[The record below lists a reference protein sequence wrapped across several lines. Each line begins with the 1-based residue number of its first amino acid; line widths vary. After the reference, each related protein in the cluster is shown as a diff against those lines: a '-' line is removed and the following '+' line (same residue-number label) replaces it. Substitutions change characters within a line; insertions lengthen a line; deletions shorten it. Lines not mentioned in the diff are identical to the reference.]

1 MLKHLKIAQKIY
13 ALGIFQQLLMLL
25 MGGTAILQMSKIGAE
40 LIDIAEVDI
49 PLGEYVT
56 LITEHQL
63 EQTILFERALF
74 HSALSQQNVQ
84 GSAQHFIELKS
95 DVVKMSQV
103 IKKEILSTE
112 GFVEKSIAIMHTD
125 EGKAKL
131 RHALSVLKDIEQ
143 KYNILNDKM
152 QSILSEVD
160 TTELASLAN
169 SVVELE
175 VLETALRHE
184 LIDLLEEIQKYTEKA
199 ALQAEHDEQRGIVW
213 IIVIFVAALI
223 IGSILPYV
231 IGRSISVPIRLLST
245 RLNEVASGDGDLTLS
260 LDESAKDETGD
271 VARAFNKFLGV
282 LRELIRNTNAQADV
296 LGASSEVAMKAMRE
310 TETNV
315 DKQRTETEMVA
326 TAVTEMS
333 STTQEVAKSTEYAA
347 DLTQQVRDKVSE
359 GQQDA
364 VETQGIIKKLSEEVA
379 EASHVIQ
386 NLVEETNSIGN
397 VLESIQGIAAQTN
410 LLALN
415 AAIEAARAGES
426 GRGFAVVA
434 DEVRTLAQRTQT
446 STVDIQELLLRLK
459 SEADNAVTSMNK
471 GSESAQA
478 CLLKS
483 AKTSKTFE
491 EASTSVDLISDLNA
505 QIATASEEQSAVAEE
520 VNKNLLNISHLA
532 EVTAEGAKNTSEA
545 NNTIAKR
552 VIDLHANLNVFLV

>member
-1 MLKHLKIAQKIY
+1 MLKHLKIANKIY
-13 ALGIFQQLLMLL
+13 TLGIFQQLLMLL
-25 MGGTAILQMSKIGAE
+25 MGATAILQMSKIGAE
-40 LIDIAEVDI
+40 LVDIAEVDI

-56 LITEHQL
+56 LITAHQF

-74 HSALSQQNVQ
+74 HSALSKQNVSS
-84 GSAQHFIELKS
+84 SAQHFTDLKS
-95 DVVKMSQV
+95 EVVKMSQV
-103 IKKEILSTE
+103 IDKEIVNTE
-112 GFVEKSIAIMHTD
+112 RFVEKSIGVMQSE
-125 EGKAKL
+125 EGKTKL
-131 RHALSVLKDIEQ
+131 RDALSVLKDIEK
-143 KYNILNDKM
+143 KYAILNGKM
-152 QSILSEVD
+152 QSVLIEIDSSE
-160 TTELASLAN
+160 LPALAN
-169 SVVELE
+169 SVAELE
-175 VLETALRHE
+175 VLETTLRQQ
-184 LIDLLEEIQKYTEKA
+184 LNGLLEEIQKYTEKA
-199 ALQAEHDEQRGIVW
+199 ALQAEHDEQSGIIW
-213 IIVIFVAALI
+213 IIVIFIATLI
-223 IGSILPYV
+223 VGSILPYI
-231 IGRSISVPIRLLST
+231 IGRSITIPIRLLSS

-260 LDESAKDETGD
+260 LDEKARDETGD
-271 VARAFNKFLGV
+271 VARAFNKFLAV

-364 VETQGIIKKLSEEVA
+364 LETQGIIKKLSEEVA
-379 EASHVIQ
+379 DASHVIQ
-386 NLVEETNSIGN
+386 NLVEETNSIGS

-459 SEADNAVTSMNK
+459 SEANNAVTSMNK
-471 GSESAQA
+471 GSESAEA
-478 CLLKS
+478 CLEKS

-491 EASTSVDLISDLNA
+491 EASASVDLISDLNA

-552 VIDLHANLNVFLV
+552 VIDLHANLNVFVV

>member
-1 MLKHLKIAQKIY
+1 
-13 ALGIFQQLLMLL
+13 
-25 MGGTAILQMSKIGAE
+25 
-40 LIDIAEVDI
+40 
-49 PLGEYVT
+49 
-56 LITEHQL
+56 
-63 EQTILFERALF
+63 
-74 HSALSQQNVQ
+74 
-84 GSAQHFIELKS
+84 
-95 DVVKMSQV
+95 
-103 IKKEILSTE
+103 
-112 GFVEKSIAIMHTD
+112 
-125 EGKAKL
+125 
-131 RHALSVLKDIEQ
+131 
-143 KYNILNDKM
+143 
-152 QSILSEVD
+152 
-160 TTELASLAN
+160 
-169 SVVELE
+169 
-175 VLETALRHE
+175 VLETTLRQQ
-184 LIDLLEEIQKYTEKA
+184 LNGLLEEIQKYTEKA
-199 ALQAEHDEQRGIVW
+199 ALQAEHDEQSGIIW
-213 IIVIFVAALI
+213 IIVIFIATLI
-223 IGSILPYV
+223 VGSILPYI
-231 IGRSISVPIRLLST
+231 IGRSITIPIRLLSS

-260 LDESAKDETGD
+260 LDEKARDETGD
-271 VARAFNKFLGV
+271 VARAFNKFLAV

-364 VETQGIIKKLSEEVA
+364 LETQGIIKKLSEEVA
-379 EASHVIQ
+379 DASHVIQ
-386 NLVEETNSIGN
+386 NLVEETNSIGS

-459 SEADNAVTSMNK
+459 SEANNAVTSMNK
-471 GSESAQA
+471 GSESAEA
-478 CLLKS
+478 CLEKS

-491 EASTSVDLISDLNA
+491 EASASVDLISDLNA

-552 VIDLHANLNVFLV
+552 VIDLHANLNVFVV

>member
-1 MLKHLKIAQKIY
+1 MFKHFKIAQKIY
-13 ALGIFQQLLMLL
+13 ALGVFQQLLMLL

-40 LIDIAEVDI
+40 LVDIAEVDI

-74 HSALSQQNVQ
+74 HSALSQQNIP
-84 GSAQHFIELKS
+84 GSNQHFMKLKS
-95 DVVKMSQV
+95 EVSKMSQV
-103 IKKEILSTE
+103 IKKEIVDTE
-112 GFVEKSIAIMHTD
+112 GFVEKSIAVMHTE
-125 EGKAKL
+125 EGKSKL
-131 RHALSVLKDIEQ
+131 RHTLSVLKDIEQ
-143 KYNILNDKM
+143 KYAVLNGKM
-152 QSILSEVD
+152 DSILGVVGS
-160 TTELASLAN
+160 TELSSLAKLA
-169 SVVELE
+169 VELE
-175 VLETALRHE
+175 TLETALRQE
-184 LIDLLEEIQKYTEKA
+184 LTGLLEEIQKYTQKA
-199 ALQAEHDEQRGIVW
+199 SLQAEHDEQRGIVW
-213 IIVIFVAALI
+213 IIVIFVVALVV
-223 IGSILPYV
+223 GSIFPYV
-231 IGRSISVPIRLLST
+231 IGRSISLPIRLLST

-260 LDESAKDETGD
+260 LDEASKDETGD

-282 LRELIRNTNAQADV
+282 LRELIRNTNTQADV

-347 DLTQQVRDKVSE
+347 DLTQQVREKVTE
-359 GQQDA
+359 GRQDA

-446 STVDIQELLLRLK
+446 STVDIQELLMRLK

-471 GSESAQA
+471 GSESAEA

-520 VNKNLLNISHLA
+520 INRNLVNISHLA